1 MLLLGIHE
9 HAERSFRPEQAIVD
23 LLRDSNTKAVTLLK
37 KEEEKL
43 NMWSY
48 FCTHV
53 WRTNPRLMRENVK
66 STVNRIYLSKL

>member
-37 KEEEKL
+37 KEEEK
-43 NMWSY
+43 
-48 FCTHV
+48 V
-53 WRTNPRLMRENVK
+53 QNPSREVFRLSQAAAHPLHWPTTAGE
-66 STVNRIYLSKL
+66 